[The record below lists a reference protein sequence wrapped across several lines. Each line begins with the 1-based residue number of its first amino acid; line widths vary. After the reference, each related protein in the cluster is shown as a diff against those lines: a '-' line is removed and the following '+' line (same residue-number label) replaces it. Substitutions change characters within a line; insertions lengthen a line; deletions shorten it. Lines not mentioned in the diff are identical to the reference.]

1 MEPEHWQILAKE
13 VDKEIK
19 EGTNGI
25 IITHG
30 TDTMHYTAAAL
41 SFMLQSLPIPILL
54 VGAQRSSDRGSS
66 DAAMNLIAAAN
77 FITKSDFSGV
87 AICMHGTT
95 QDKCCYIH
103 QGNKARKL
111 HTSRRDAFRSI
122 NVLPIAK
129 VFTNGRI
136 ELSQTPYTKK
146 DKKNKLKLQSKFED
160 KVAIIKMRPGF
171 NLKELET
178 YENYK
183 GLVIEGT
190 GLGHIPNRMVEEIK
204 KLSKKSLIV
213 MTSQC
218 IYGTINMNIYST
230 GRDLIDAGV
239 ISAENMTSETAYV
252 KLGWALANSKSKEE
266 AKKLFQ
272 TNITGEITERIVKE
286 AFLF

>member
-1 MEPEHWQILAKE
+1 E

-19 EGTNGI
+19 EGTDGI

-30 TDTMHYTAAAL
+30 TDTMHYTSAAL
-41 SFMLQSLPIPILL
+41 SFMLQNSPTPILL

-66 DAAMNLIAAAN
+66 DGAMNLIAAAN

-87 AICMHGTT
+87 AICMHGST

-103 QGNKARKL
+103 QGNKVRKL

-136 ELSQTPYTKK
+136 EVSQTPYTKK
-146 DKKNKLKLQSKFED
+146 DKKNKLKLQSKFEK
-160 KVAIIKMRPGF
+160 KVAIIKLRPGF
-171 NLKELET
+171 NHKELEH

-183 GLVIEGT
+183 GIVIEGT
-190 GLGHIPNRMVEEIK
+190 GLGNAPVTVLDEHTKEHKNVLETLD
-204 KLSKKSLIV
+204 KLSKRSLVV

-218 IYGTINMNIYST
+218 IYGTVNMNVYSS
-230 GRDLIDAGV
+230 GRDLLNAGV
-239 ISAENMTSETAYV
+239 IPAENMTPETAYV
-252 KLGWALANSKSKEE
+252 KLGWALANSKNKEE

-272 TNITGEITERIVKE
+272 TNIAGEITERIVKE